1 MKLNSE
7 DLFELA
13 TLDIN
18 ANSQKRALKFKRK
31 MKREI
36 KLNSEHLF
44 EERWRT
50 CYTWNKCNVQN
61 RIFFLI
67 QFPYE
72 FNNLKIGKVD
82 EIQKKFLY
90 LQ

>member
-1 MKLNSE
+1 MNAAIKREIKLNSE

-44 EERWRT
+44 EER
-50 CYTWNKCNVQN
+50 
-61 RIFFLI
+61 
-67 QFPYE
+67 
-72 FNNLKIGKVD
+72 
-82 EIQKKFLY
+82 
-90 LQ
+90 